1 MELQIE
7 SHQWRRRLPDWP
19 AAVGSGLVAGA
30 VLMVL
35 ELLWSA
41 TVSTSVGGGNPWRAS
56 HLIGAMVLGPQ
67 ALQSTGFEL
76 GVVALALFIHYLLGV
91 VFAIILAFII
101 DGFHYESSPGMLQLF
116 GVVFGAALYVLDF
129 HVMSNFFPWI
139 AELRGWATFIGH
151 LVFGLT
157 VALIYPALERQRRA
171 DR

>member
-1 MELQIE
+1 MELQIQT
-7 SHQWRRRLPDWP
+7 HQWRRRLPDWP

-41 TVSTSVGGGNPWRAS
+41 TVTTSVAGGNPWRAS
-56 HLIGAMVLGPQ
+56 HQIAAIVLGQQ
-67 ALQSTGFEL
+67 ALQSSAFNL
-76 GVVALALFIHYLLGV
+76 GVVAVALATHYVLGV
-91 VFAIILAFII
+91 VFAVILAVII

-116 GVVFGAALYVLDF
+116 GVVFGAALYLLNF

-139 AELRGWATFIGH
+139 AEMRGWATFIGH

-157 VALIYPALERQRRA
+157 VALTYPALERRRA

>member
-1 MELQIE
+1 MELQIQ

-41 TVSTSVGGGNPWRAS
+41 TVSTSVSGGNPWRTS
-56 HLIGAMVLGPQ
+56 HQIAAIVMGQGVLQSAAFDLWVVAVALITHYVLG
-67 ALQSTGFEL
+67 
-76 GVVALALFIHYLLGV
+76 I
-91 VFAIILAFII
+91 VFAVILAVII
-101 DGFHYESSPGMLQLF
+101 DGFHYESSPGMQQLF
-116 GVVFGAALYVLDF
+116 GVVFGGALYLLNF

-139 AELRGWATFIGH
+139 AELRGWATLLGH
-151 LVFGLT
+151 LIFGLT
-157 VALIYPALERQRRA
+157 VALTYPALERRRG